1 MSTVIERVQAARR
14 SLFGG
19 GLLGETFLGQ
29 VGGFNLQGLL
39 GGQQSIR
46 AMTASKLATLLKVSP
61 PSATSTLP
69 VIETVRT
76 KVTTGLSSYRPPV
89 PAGAAPLQKQAFP
102 PPTIVSKSKA
112 QFG

>member
-1 MSTVIERVQAARR
+1 MSTVIERVQAARK

-29 VGGFNLQGLL
+29 LGGFDLQGLL

-46 AMTASKLATLLKVSP
+46 AMTASRLATLLKVSP
-61 PSATSTLP
+61 PAATSALP

-76 KVTTGLSSYRPPV
+76 KVTTGLAYRPPV
-89 PAGAAPLQKQAFP
+89 PAGAAPLQRQALST
-102 PPTIVSKSKA
+102 PTIVPQSKA

>member
-1 MSTVIERVQAARR
+1 MSTVIERVQAARK

-61 PSATSTLP
+61 PAATSTLP

-76 KVTTGLSSYRPPV
+76 KVTTGLSYRPAI
-89 PAGAAPLQKQAFP
+89 PAGAAPMQKQAFS